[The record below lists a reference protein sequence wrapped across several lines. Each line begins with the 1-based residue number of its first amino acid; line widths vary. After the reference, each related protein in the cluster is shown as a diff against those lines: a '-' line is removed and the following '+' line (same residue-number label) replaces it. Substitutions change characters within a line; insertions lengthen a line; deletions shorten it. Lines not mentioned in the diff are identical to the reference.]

1 MARPSKFNRD
11 TAVESAMHKMWKNG
25 MSACSVKALSEHLN
39 ISRSSFYNAFGSRE
53 GLFKEALDLYTTR
66 APDRMLADIDANE
79 EILPAITRMF
89 REVCRV
95 RAADPDAKGCMAVN
109 CVADLVGVDKA
120 LGPVLEE
127 KIKQSLDRF
136 AELLQ
141 RAARN
146 GEIPKKA
153 ALREKALALQNLLI
167 GINILAKVIR
177 SEADLWATARQ
188 TLRGLGL
195 YKE

>member
-11 TAVESAMHKMWKNG
+11 KAVESAMHKIWKNG

-53 GLFKEALDLYTTR
+53 GLFKEALDLYAAR
-66 APDRMLADIDANE
+66 APDRMLADIDAKE

-127 KIKQSLDRF
+127 KIRQSLDRF
-136 AELLQ
+136 AKLLQ

-146 GEIPKKA
+146 GEIPLQA